1 MPRLALDHAAQHD
14 HAVHIG
20 VLGEKLRS
28 EGKFERPGDAFH
40 FDILFVAPGVF
51 QRTHR
56 SFEQRAGDLL
66 VPLRHHDADPHI
78 RRRGQCARCRQIFGT
93 VAPGLFKL
101 AFFVQVHTGDL
112 FIFL

>member
-78 RRRGQCARCRQIFGT
+78 RRRGQFRSYFRQIFMNRR
-93 VAPGLFKL
+93 
-101 AFFVQVHTGDL
+101 H
-112 FIFL
+112 IFYL